1 MYMFET
7 HPLSFAG
14 KFVFWISKKMDLTI
28 TTLRKRT
35 KFLLRLFLWKTKIRM
50 KIQKYLE
57 KCVFKK
63 LPWKLLRNSLFRR
76 ERQTKYRQFI
86 ISNSSKMKIR
96 KGREIRYLREYFP
109 QKYIFF
115 ENPIRK
121 ILFEKRTVLKTYEL
135 RFNENEFLKTF
146 LAQLRDF

>member
-1 MYMFET
+1 MFET

-14 KFVFWISKKMDLTI
+14 KFVFWINKKMDLTI

-35 KFLLRLFLWKTKIRM
+35 KFLPRVFLWKTKIGM

-63 LPWKLLRNSLFRR
+63 PPRKLLRNSLFRR

-96 KGREIRYLREYFP
+96 KRTRNKILKRALSA
-109 QKYIFF
+109 KTHFF
-115 ENPIRK
+115 ENPIRQ

-135 RFNENEFLKTF
+135 RFTEDEFLKLF
-146 LAQLRDF
+146 WHN